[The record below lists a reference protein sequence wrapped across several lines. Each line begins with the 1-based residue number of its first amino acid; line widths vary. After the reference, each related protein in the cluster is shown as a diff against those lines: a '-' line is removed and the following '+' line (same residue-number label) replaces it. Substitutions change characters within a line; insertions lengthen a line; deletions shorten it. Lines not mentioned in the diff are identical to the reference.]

1 MYLTAINCAEAVFEP
16 FFDPHLREIA
26 NWTIDAPG
34 AIGVSHAPGWAFYYC
49 QWQRPAPDGLVLRLR
64 RSYAALDCSAYERLV
79 VCLNLPEDSVITISA
94 ETDAG
99 PRRYT
104 GKPFGAIRREEWLP
118 LDGATRILSLTV
130 EVRHPRPVAGSS
142 WLLWFALQHPGR
154 LASHLAQWSGYDE
167 RWEKYLQPPEFEPA
181 FQPTFGLL
189 IDAKELATVRR
200 EFADSPATAELRAG
214 ADFALTVRPE
224 SLIGEHMNIW
234 SANTLRR
241 ERDFNK
247 MLSLHG
253 PLAAQA
259 GVLWQDKTLCRLAAR
274 FALSIVLCDC
284 WEDSFWAHMRGC
296 TSEQRGFVQAI
307 ATWDCALILDL
318 CGEWFTPL
326 GRELI
331 LKRIATEGHGGM
343 CQASWWWEYMY
354 YGNQL
359 AWISPARLY
368 GLLLLE
374 RTMPARHENY
384 PKPAVS
390 RVAPHTDLAWANLQD
405 NLSKALLPDGG
416 YLEGVSYFTYT
427 ARQAF
432 LGATL
437 YARGRGLDPRS
448 LIVPALLR
456 TDRLAEMLYSTDDSQ
471 DMILIADAIFAV
483 SEGLAFLAWLM
494 PQSHWV
500 TIYRKSLRRAGAAP
514 MLLPLR
520 LDRDI
525 PAEGPP
531 LAPFCS
537 MPDTGMM
544 CSVRRHQGELVKL
557 FIMGNRSGGDHQHED
572 KGSFVLEFAG
582 DSFAMDFG
590 VLDYANPV
598 TDLLKQ
604 AQRHTMVT
612 PWSDTERPHPQ
623 NPIFADIKPQGA
635 GDATRFHATV
645 DATPGWEGWFT
656 KWHRSWDSPTPGTF
670 VITDE
675 WAVEKGRGAVF
686 HWTTHLPMRREGDRI
701 VIESRRACAALLI
714 PEGVEVAL
722 EELVLQDPRRT
733 SVEMVYHGA
742 SNRRLDTIKPGSQS
756 LFGWAHAAT
765 QPRLTLR
772 QPGLAGKLSVTVKL
786 SLKQPKPE

>member
-1 MYLTAINCAEAVFEP
+1 MHLTAINSAEAIFEP
-16 FFDPHLREIA
+16 FFDPQLSEFASWI
-26 NWTIDAPG
+26 IDAPG
-34 AIGVSHAPGWAFYYC
+34 ATGISQARGWAFHTF
-49 QWQRPAPDGLVLRLR
+49 QWEMPAPDGLVLRLH
-64 RSYAALDCSAYERLV
+64 RSYADLDCADYERLV
-79 VCLNLPEDSVITISA
+79 VCINLPEDSVISIAA

-99 PRRYT
+99 PRRRT
-104 GKPFGAIRREEWLP
+104 GEPFGALRREEWLP
-118 LDGATRILSLTV
+118 LDGAKRILSLTI
-130 EVRHPRPVAGSS
+130 EVHNPRPVAGSG
-142 WLLWFALQHPGR
+142 WLLWFGLLHPGR
-154 LASHLAQWSGYDE
+154 LKSHLDQWTGYDE
-167 RWEKYLQPPEFEPA
+167 QWDKYLQPPEFEPA
-181 FQPTFGLL
+181 FQPTYGLL
-189 IDAKELATVRR
+189 INAEELAAVRR
-200 EFADSPATAELRAG
+200 EFAYSPMTAELRAG
-214 ADFALTVRPE
+214 AEFARPVRPE
-224 SLIGEHMNIW
+224 NLIGEHMNAW

-274 FALSIVLCDC
+274 FALSMVLCDY

-331 LKRIATEGHGGM
+331 LKRIATEGHGAM

-359 AWISPARLY
+359 AWISPARIY

-374 RTMPARHENY
+374 RTMPARCDHY
-384 PKPAVS
+384 PKPEAS
-390 RVAPHTDLAWANLQD
+390 RVAPHTDQAWANLQD
-405 NLSKALLPDGG
+405 NLAKALLPDGG

-448 LIVPALLR
+448 LISPALLR
-456 TDRLAEMLYSTDDSQ
+456 TDRLAEMLYSTDDHQ
-471 DMILIADAIFAV
+471 DMILIADAMFPV
-483 SEGLAFLAWLM
+483 SEGIAFLAWLM

-500 TIYRKSLRRAGAAP
+500 TVYRKSLQRAGAAP
-514 MLLPLR
+514 LLLPLR

-531 LAPFCS
+531 LAPFCA

-582 DSFAMDFG
+582 DSFALDFG

-598 TDLLKQ
+598 TDMLKQ
-604 AQRHTMVT
+604 AQRHTMLT
-612 PWSDTERPHPQ
+612 PWSDTERPHPT
-623 NPIFADIKPQGA
+623 NPIFADIKPRGA

-645 DATPGWEGWFT
+645 DGAPGWEGWFT
-656 KWHRSWDSPTPGTF
+656 KWQRTWDSPTPDLF

-686 HWTTHLPMRREGDRI
+686 HWTTRLPMRREGDRI
-701 VIESRRACAALLI
+701 IIEGRRARAELCI
-714 PEGVEVAL
+714 PAGVEVAL
-722 EELVLQDPRRT
+722 EELALQDPRRT
-733 SVEMVYHGA
+733 RVDSVYHGA
-742 SNRRLDTIKPGSQS
+742 SNRRLDSVAVQKHGS
-756 LFGWAHAAT
+756 LFGWSHAAT
-765 QPRLTLR
+765 QPRLTLK
-772 QPGLAGKLSVTVKL
+772 QAGKSGLLRLEVRFT
-786 SLKQPKPE
+786 LKSAV

>member
-1 MYLTAINCAEAVFEP
+1 MHPTAINSAEAVFEP
-16 FFDPHLREIA
+16 FFDPHLSEISQ
-26 NWTIDAPG
+26 WTVDAPG
-34 AIGVSHAPGWAFYYC
+34 ATGVRQVTGWAFIVH
-49 QWQRPAPDGLVLRLR
+49 QWQRPAPDGLVLRMVR
-64 RSYAALDCSAYERLV
+64 HYESLDCADYERIV

-99 PRRYT
+99 PRRRT
-104 GKPFGAIRREEWLP
+104 GEPFGAVRREEWLP
-118 LDGATRILSLTV
+118 LDGAKRILSLTV
-130 EVRHPRPVAGSS
+130 EARSPRPTAGSG
-142 WLLWFALQHPGR
+142 WLLWFALQHTGR
-154 LASHLAQWSGYDE
+154 LASHLAQWAGYDE
-167 RWEKYLQPPEFEPA
+167 RWEKYLQPAEFEPT
-181 FQPTFGLL
+181 FTPTYGLL
-189 IDAKELATVRR
+189 INAEELEAVRR
-200 EFADSPATAELRAG
+200 EFADSPATAELRDGAG
-214 ADFALTVRPE
+214 FARAVRPE
-224 SLIGEHMNIW
+224 SLIGEHMNYW
-234 SANTLRR
+234 STNALRR

-253 PLAAQA
+253 PIAAQA
-259 GVLWQDKTLCRLAAR
+259 GLLWQDKTLCRLAAR
-274 FALSIVLCDC
+274 FAMSMAMCDH
-284 WEDSFWAHMRGC
+284 WQDSFWAHLRGC
-296 TSEQRGFVQAI
+296 TSEQRGFVHAVG
-307 ATWDCALILDL
+307 TWDCAIILDL

-331 LKRIATEGHGGM
+331 LKRIATEAHGSM

-359 AWISPARLY
+359 AWISPARIY

-374 RTMPARHENY
+374 KCMPARYENY
-384 PKPAVS
+384 PKPAHS
-390 RVAPHTDLAWANLQD
+390 RVAPHTDLAWANLQE
-405 NLSKALLPDGG
+405 NLAKALLPDGG

-437 YARGRGLDPRS
+437 YARGRGLDPRP
-448 LIVPALLR
+448 LIAPALLR
-456 TDRLAEMLYSTDDSQ
+456 TDRLAEMLCSTDDNQ
-471 DMILIADAIFAV
+471 DMILIADAMFAV
-483 SEGLAFLAWLM
+483 SEGIAFLAWLM

-500 TIYRKSLRRAGAAP
+500 TIHRKSMRRAGAAP

-520 LDRDI
+520 LDREI

-531 LAPFCS
+531 LAPFCE

-544 CSVRRHQGELVKL
+544 CSVRRHGGELVKL

-582 DSFAMDFG
+582 DSFSMDFG

-604 AQRHTMVT
+604 AQRHTMLT
-612 PWSDTERPHPQ
+612 PWSDAERPHPK
-623 NPIFADIKPQGA
+623 NPIYADIKPQGS
-635 GDATRFHATV
+635 GDAVRFHATM
-645 DATPGWEGWFT
+645 DLEAGWEGWFKHWRRT
-656 KWHRSWDSPTPGTF
+656 WDSPAPDAL

-675 WAVEKGRGAVF
+675 WAVEKGRGAIF

-701 VIESRRACAALLI
+701 IIEGRRARAELLI
-714 PEGVEVAL
+714 PPGVEAEL

-733 SVEMVYHGA
+733 SVDTVYHGA

-756 LFGWAHAAT
+756 LFGWAYAAT

-772 QPGLAGKLSVTVKL
+772 QAGGSGTLRVEVKL
-786 SLKQPKPE
+786 RLKVGRT

>member
-1 MYLTAINCAEAVFEP
+1 MHLTAINSAEAVFEP
-16 FFDPHLREIA
+16 FFDPHLSEISRWA
-26 NWTIDAPG
+26 IDAPG
-34 AIGVSHAPGWAFYYC
+34 ATGTVQVRGWAFIVHH
-49 QWQRPAPDGLVLRLR
+49 WQKPAPDGLVLRMR
-64 RSYAALDCSAYERLV
+64 RSYEALDCSDYERLV
-79 VCLNLPEDSVITISA
+79 VCINLPEDSVISLHA

-99 PRRYT
+99 PRRRT
-104 GKPFGAIRREEWLP
+104 GEPFGAMRREEWLP

-130 EVRHPRPVAGSS
+130 EVRTPRPAAGSG
-142 WLLWFALQHPGR
+142 WLLWFGLQHTGR
-154 LASHLAQWSGYDE
+154 LKSHLAQWANYDE
-167 RWEKYLQPPEFEPA
+167 RWEKYLQPPDFEP
-181 FQPTFGLL
+181 TFKPAYGLL
-189 IDAKELATVRR
+189 INAGELEAVRR
-200 EFADSPATAELRAG
+200 EFADSPVMAELRAG
-214 ADFALTVRPE
+214 AEFARPVQPE
-224 SLIGEHMNIW
+224 SLIGEHMNFW
-234 SANTLRR
+234 SANALRR

-253 PLAAQA
+253 PIAAQA
-259 GVLWQDKTLCRLAAR
+259 GLLWKDRALCRLAAR
-274 FALSIVLCDC
+274 FAMGIVLCEH
-284 WEDSFWAHMRGC
+284 WEDSFWAHFRGG

-307 ATWDCALILDL
+307 ATWDCAMILDL

-331 LKRIATEGHGGM
+331 LRRIATEGHGSM

-359 AWISPARLY
+359 AWISPARIY

-374 RTMPARHENY
+374 RTMPARLDHY
-384 PKPAVS
+384 PKPEIS

-405 NLSKALLPDGG
+405 NLAKALLPDGG

-437 YARGRGLDPRS
+437 YARGRGLDPRT
-448 LIVPALLR
+448 LISPALLR
-456 TDRLAEMLYSTDDSQ
+456 TDRLAEMLYSTDENQ
-471 DMILIADAIFAV
+471 DMILIADAMFPV

-494 PQSHWV
+494 PRSHWV
-500 TIYRKSLRRAGAAP
+500 TIYRKSMKRAGAAP

-531 LAPFCS
+531 LAPVCE
-537 MPDTGMM
+537 MPDTGMI
-544 CSVRRHQGELVKL
+544 CSVRRHRGELVKL

-582 DSFAMDFG
+582 DSFALDFG

-598 TDLLKQ
+598 TDALKQ
-604 AQRHTMVT
+604 AQRHTMLT
-612 PWSDTERPHPQ
+612 PWSDTERPHPA
-623 NPIFADIKPQGA
+623 NPIFADIKPHGS
-635 GDATRFHATV
+635 GDATRFHATI
-645 DATPGWEGWFT
+645 DATPGWEGWFK
-656 KWHRSWDSPTPGTF
+656 KWQRTWDSPTPDTF

-686 HWTTHLPMRREGDRI
+686 HWTTHLPMRREGGHI
-701 VIESRRACAALLI
+701 LIEGRRARAELLI
-714 PEGVEVAL
+714 PAGVEAGL
-722 EELVLQDPRRT
+722 EELALLDPRRLKVDT
-733 SVEMVYHGA
+733 VYHGA
-742 SNRRLDTIKPGSQS
+742 SNRRLDSVAAQKHGS
-756 LFGWAHAAT
+756 LFGWNHAAT

-772 QPGLAGKLSVTVKL
+772 QAGRSGTLRVEVRFV
-786 SLKQPKPE
+786 LK